1 MSEEIILPKEAEDFL
16 NHLKIERG
24 LSLNTLESY
33 KNDLKDFFGFIKKN
47 IREIEKDDIQRF
59 LLRERELG
67 HKATTTARKLV
78 SIKNL
83 YKFLIFEKIV
93 NADPTETIESP
104 KVIKSLPSYL
114 TEEEVEL
121 LLNSIDLSTPIGLR
135 DKAILEV
142 LYATG
147 MRVSELAT
155 LKKKNIN
162 MKGGFILV
170 KGKGSKERIVP
181 FGEVALKYLK
191 LYLEEGRPKILK
203 NKECEELFVTS
214 RGKGM
219 TRQNIFLMI
228 EKYAKKC
235 GIEKRL
241 SPHTLR
247 HSFATHLLKN
257 GADLRALQILLGH
270 SDISTT
276 QIYTHIEQERLKKI
290 YKKFH
295 PRA

>member
-1 MSEEIILPKEAEDFL
+1 MNEEIVLPKEAEDFL

-24 LSLNTLESY
+24 LSLNTVESY

-83 YKFLIFEKIV
+83 YKFLIIEKVV
-93 NADPTETIESP
+93 NVDPTETIEPP
-104 KVIKSLPSYL
+104 KVIKSLPSFL
-114 TEEEVEL
+114 TEEEVES

-147 MRVSELAT
+147 MRVSELAA
-155 LKKKNIN
+155 LKKKNLN
-162 MKGGFILV
+162 MKGGFIVV

-203 NKECEELFVTS
+203 NKECDELFVTS

-228 EKYAKKC
+228 EKYAKRC

-257 GADLRALQILLGH
+257 GADLRAIQILLGH

>member
-1 MSEEIILPKEAEDFL
+1 MNEEIVLPKEAEDFL

-24 LSLNTLESY
+24 LSLNTVESY

-47 IREIEKDDIQRF
+47 IREIEKNDIQRF

-83 YKFLIFEKIV
+83 YKFLIIEKVV
-93 NADPTETIESP
+93 NIDPTETIEPP
-104 KVIKSLPSYL
+104 KVIKSLPSFL
-114 TEEEVEL
+114 TEEEVES

-147 MRVSELAT
+147 MRVSELAA
-155 LKKKNIN
+155 LKKKNLN
-162 MKGGFILV
+162 MKGGFIVV

-203 NKECEELFVTS
+203 NKECDELFVTS

-228 EKYAKKC
+228 EKYAKRC

-257 GADLRALQILLGH
+257 GADLRAIQILLGH